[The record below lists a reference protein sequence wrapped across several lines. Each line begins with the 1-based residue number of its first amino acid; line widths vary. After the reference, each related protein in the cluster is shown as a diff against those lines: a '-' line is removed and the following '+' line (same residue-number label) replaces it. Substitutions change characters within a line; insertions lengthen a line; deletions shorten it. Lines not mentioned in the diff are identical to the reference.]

1 MRNKVVSLAVVALFT
16 FTCVPAAVH
25 AQNVAPYGT
34 AKVNMHK
41 EARGL
46 DVVFDVNARSA
57 DPDKL
62 LPTLNAV
69 AGVAKNVM
77 QETGGKLVFVF
88 HGKEQVAF
96 ANKNEFQYSDV
107 MAKLFE
113 LKKQGVEFRFCNNAM
128 KGNGLVPADMNGLVT
143 VIPAGYPELALLES
157 QGYKYLFF
165 SYY

>member
-1 MRNKVVSLAVVALFT
+1 MKKQIISLAVVALLAIAT
-16 FTCVPAAVH
+16 VPAAVH
-25 AQNVAPYGT
+25 AQSSAPFGT

-46 DVVFDVNARSA
+46 NIVFDVNSRSA

-62 LPTLNAV
+62 LPMLKVVN
-69 AGVAKNVM
+69 GVAKNVM
-77 QETGGKLVFVF
+77 KETGGKVVYVF
-88 HGKEQVAF
+88 HGKEQIAF
-96 ANKNEFQYSDV
+96 ANSNELEYSDI
-107 MAKLFE
+107 MKELSK
-113 LKKQGVEFRFCNNAM
+113 LKKAGVEFRFCSNAM

-157 QGYKYLFF
+157 QGYKYMFF

>member
-1 MRNKVVSLAVVALFT
+1 MRNRIVSLAVVSLFA

-25 AQNVAPYGT
+25 AQDVAHFGT

-41 EARGL
+41 ESRGL
-46 DVVFDVNARSA
+46 NTVFDVNARSA

-62 LPTLNAV
+62 LPMLNTV
-69 AGVAKNVM
+69 NGVAKNVM
-77 QETGGKLVFVF
+77 QETGGKVVFVF
-88 HGKEQVAF
+88 HGREQVAF
-96 ANKNEFQYSDV
+96 AKKNEFEYSDV
-107 MAKLFE
+107 MTKLSE

-143 VIPAGYPELALLES
+143 VVPAGYPELALLQS

>member
-1 MRNKVVSLAVVALFT
+1 MRNRIVSLAVVSLFA

-25 AQNVAPYGT
+25 AQDVAHFGT

-41 EARGL
+41 ESRGL
-46 DVVFDVNARSA
+46 NTVFDVNARSA

-62 LPTLNAV
+62 LPMLNTV
-69 AGVAKNVM
+69 NGVAKNVM
-77 QETGGKLVFVF
+77 QETGGKVVFVF
-88 HGKEQVAF
+88 HGREQVAF
-96 ANKNEFQYSDV
+96 AKKNEFEYSDV
-107 MAKLFE
+107 MTKLSE

-143 VIPAGYPELALLES
+143 VIPAGYPELALLQS

>member
-1 MRNKVVSLAVVALFT
+1 MRKQIISLAVVSLFA
-16 FTCVPAAVH
+16 FTSVPAVVH

-46 DVVFDVNARSA
+46 NTVFDVNARSA

-62 LPTLNAV
+62 MPTLNAV
-69 AGVAKNVM
+69 NGVAKNVM
-77 QETGGKLVFVF
+77 KETGGKVVFVF
-88 HGKEQVAF
+88 HGKEQLAF
-96 ANKNEFQYSDV
+96 ANKNELEYSDI
-107 MAKLFE
+107 MTKLFE

-157 QGYKYLFF
+157 QGYKYMFF
-165 SYY
+165 SY